1 VLTERSLPHAES
13 QANFVYF
20 ELPIDAG
27 ESADLFMRQG
37 VIVRPMS
44 DGWLRVTIGSAK
56 ENRRFVQALDEVL
69 TLMRPGQ

>member
-1 VLTERSLPHAES
+1 
-13 QANFVYF
+13 
-20 ELPIDAG
+20 
-27 ESADLFMRQG
+27 
-37 VIVRPMS
+37 MS